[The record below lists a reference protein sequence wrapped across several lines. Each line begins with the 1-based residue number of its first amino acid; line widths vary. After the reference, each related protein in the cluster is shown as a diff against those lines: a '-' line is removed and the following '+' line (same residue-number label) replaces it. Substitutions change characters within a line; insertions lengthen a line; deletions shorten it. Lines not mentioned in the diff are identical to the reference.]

1 MTLAIVSHNIGVM
14 TVNKTKATRGRT
26 ARKHYESGVNAKLDG
41 INPENLR
48 PNVFY
53 KADFMA
59 GYNDTRPTLPEAS
72 NDLTESFSVGELM
85 KSETHRAAHRNPVR
99 ITKSNKGGISKEFV
113 FMTLERFE
121 QLIKGEDK

>member
-1 MTLAIVSHNIGVM
+1 MLATASRNTGVMIVSKS
-14 TVNKTKATRGRT
+14 KTAQR
-26 ARKHYESGVNAKLDG
+26 HYESGVNAKLDG

-59 GYNDTRPTLPEAS
+59 GYNDTRPTMPEVS
-72 NDLTESFSVGELM
+72 NDLIESFSIGELM
-85 KSETHRAAHRNPVR
+85 KPETHRAAHRNPIR
-99 ITKSNKGGISKEFV
+99 ITKSNHGGISKEFV

-121 QLIKGEDK
+121 QLIKNEDK